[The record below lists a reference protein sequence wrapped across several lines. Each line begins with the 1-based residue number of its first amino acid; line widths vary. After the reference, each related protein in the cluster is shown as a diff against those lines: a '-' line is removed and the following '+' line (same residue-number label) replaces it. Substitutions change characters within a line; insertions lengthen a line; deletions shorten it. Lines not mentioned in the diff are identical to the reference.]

1 MEIIYSDQA
10 KADVKFW
17 MKSGNKIIQK
27 RISQLLIALENDPY
41 QGIGKP
47 EALKYEFSGKWSR
60 RISNEHRLVYQLSEN
75 ETVLKIHSLRG
86 HYK

>member
-27 RISQLLIALENDPY
+27 RISQLLIAIENDPY